1 MFDLLLKNL
10 QLISIL
16 ILAYLGSLG
25 INTLLGVYY
34 NLKTVKEQFSKQ
46 KLIAGL
52 VRGAIVLVGGLA
64 ITVIIS
70 LLPAILE
77 SFGVQADN
85 GLFEN
90 VSIVAMA
97 GILVST
103 IIRYLKDALQKFYAI
118 LGSHTE
124 DEEPAAEEEKPAE

>member
-1 MFDLLLKNL
+1 MFDLLLKNI
-10 QLISIL
+10 QLITIL

-46 KLIAGL
+46 KLFAGL
-52 VRGAIVLVGGLA
+52 LRGGIVLLGGLA
-64 ITVIIS
+64 ITVVIS

-77 SFGVQADN
+77 NFGVEAES

-90 VSIVAMA
+90 ISIVAMA

-118 LGSHTE
+118 LNSHTE
-124 DEEPAAEEEKPAE
+124 EPTE